1 LSENKNSKLKERQT
15 IKAAQTA
22 PPNPYHGVSDKY
34 YGGFLG
40 LFGRPGLTTDINPER
55 KTIINGEKAKAHG
68 DFRRP
73 GLVNLDNTSYQW
85 YIYRNNQWTS
95 ISGQTKK
102 DLDYTL
108 TDVGDYYFQLVVR
121 NKPLL
126 GSAKTYGSN
135 VFAVSVVQ
143 QQVQAN
149 KITVTNNPNILVND
163 SYWGLGYETNP
174 KNAIGTV
181 KWSVNDNSLATI
193 NQSGVIT
200 TNSNNLKG
208 TVIVKAVLTNS
219 DGSTVENSISIKVGD
234 IISDQ
239 TVEVGEDATFTI
251 SPSLIPD
258 NNEQK
263 VTYQWYRWNE
273 GKRQE
278 LISTNKD
285 LIINNVGVNLNS
297 SQYQVLVNIGGKVQE
312 SNVATLT
319 VSTAASE
326 SLSESESLST
336 SESLSESESLSTSE
350 SLSESESLSTSES
363 LSESESLSTSESL
376 SESESLS
383 TSESL
388 SESESLSTS
397 ESLSESESLS
407 TSESLSESES
417 LSTSESLS
425 ESESLST

>member
-1 LSENKNSKLKERQT
+1 MPGTKNSKLKEKQT
-15 IKAAQTA
+15 IKAAQVE
-22 PPNPYHGVSDKY
+22 PPKPYHEISDKY

-40 LFGRPGLTTDINPER
+40 LFGKPGLTTDINPER
-55 KTIINGEKAKAHG
+55 KTIINGQKVKANG
-68 DFRRP
+68 DFRIP
-73 GLVNLDNTSYQW
+73 GVINFDNTSYQW

-102 DLDYTL
+102 DLEYTL
-108 TDVGDYYFQLVVR
+108 TNVGDYYFQLVVR

-135 VFAVSVVQ
+135 VFSVSVVQ

-163 SYWGLGYETNP
+163 SHWSLGHETNP
-174 KNAIGTV
+174 KNATGTIE
-181 KWSVNDNSLATI
+181 WSVNDNNLATI

-200 TNSNNLKG
+200 TNNNNLKG

-285 LIINNVGVNLNS
+285 LIINNVGVNLNN

-319 VSTAASE
+319 VSTASSDSE
-326 SLSESESLST
+326 SLSESES
-336 SESLSESESLSTSE
+336 
-350 SLSESESLSTSES
+350 
-363 LSESESLSTSESL
+363 
-376 SESESLS
+376 
-383 TSESL
+383 
-388 SESESLSTS
+388 
-397 ESLSESESLS
+397 
-407 TSESLSESES
+407 
-417 LSTSESLS
+417 
-425 ESESLST
+425 